1 MMQFT
6 IKMNL
11 RKQNRTNE
19 GHADMDLLTMT
30 RFNREGCE
38 NVDAVIFL
46 SLQTRSLYSIDRFF
60 YK

>member
-19 GHADMDLLTMT
+19 GHADMDLFTMT
-30 RFNREGCE
+30 RFSREGCE
-38 NVDAVIFL
+38 ML
-46 SLQTRSLYSIDRFF
+46 TQ
-60 YK
+60 